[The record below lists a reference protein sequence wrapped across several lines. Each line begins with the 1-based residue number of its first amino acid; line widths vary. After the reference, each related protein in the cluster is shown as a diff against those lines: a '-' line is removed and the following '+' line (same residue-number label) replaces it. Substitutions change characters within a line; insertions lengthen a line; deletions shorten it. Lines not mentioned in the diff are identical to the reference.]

1 MFFDVFRWLRKIPV
15 AFLIYCYILLI
26 YRYLI
31 YNLKVLASS
40 KSLIEGFILNF
51 LYYTTNN
58 EVKNLNSTLERR
70 LVSITNKINIREQYN
85 LSSINLFKVNNKST
99 KTICEICL
107 KLTIKTQVVN
117 DVVLVSLLL
126 PVNRF
131 HTISVVSIA
140 DFRKISTSW
149 GHCSRLLFFLIP

>member
-1 MFFDVFRWLRKIPV
+1 M

-51 LYYTTNN
+51 LYYTTKN

-85 LSSINLFKVNNKST
+85 LSSINLFKVYNKNT

-107 KLTIKTQVVN
+107 KLTIKTQAVN
-117 DVVLVSLLL
+117 DVVVVSLLL

>member
-70 LVSITNKINIREQYN
+70 LISITSKINIREQYN

-107 KLTIKTQVVN
+107 KLTNKDTSRQWRRSGVFIVTCEQISHN
-117 DVVLVSLLL
+117 FCC
-126 PVNRF
+126 F
-131 HTISVVSIA
+131 HCW
-140 DFRKISTSW
+140 F
-149 GHCSRLLFFLIP
+149 

>member
-1 MFFDVFRWLRKIPV
+1 M
-15 AFLIYCYILLI
+15 
-26 YRYLI
+26 
-31 YNLKVLASS
+31 LASS

-70 LVSITNKINIREQYN
+70 LVSITNKINIREQCN
-85 LSSINLFKVNNKST
+85 LSSINLFKVNNKNT

-149 GHCSRLLFFLIP
+149 GHC

>member
-1 MFFDVFRWLRKIPV
+1 M

-70 LVSITNKINIREQYN
+70 LVSITNKINIREQCN
-85 LSSINLFKVNNKST
+85 LSSINLFKVNNKNT

-149 GHCSRLLFFLIP
+149 GHC

>member
-1 MFFDVFRWLRKIPV
+1 M
-15 AFLIYCYILLI
+15 
-26 YRYLI
+26 
-31 YNLKVLASS
+31 LASS

-51 LYYTTNN
+51 LYYTTKN

-85 LSSINLFKVNNKST
+85 LSSINLFKVYNKNT

-107 KLTIKTQVVN
+107 KLTIKTQAVN
-117 DVVLVSLLL
+117 DVVVVSLLL